1 MARKLNSHRGEGFFS
16 VHYATFI
23 QQTFIFLSIILSLSP
38 IRLLYSVKEPEP
50 VLVFEDVTQSG
61 YGLSSGPLN
70 IDGTKFVA
78 SKLAKFHAA
87 SVYLDR
93 DVSKFFIKFISL

>member
-1 MARKLNSHRGEGFFS
+1 MKTCDCLIVVMQYLIS
-16 VHYATFI
+16 
-23 QQTFIFLSIILSLSP
+23 FIFPL
-38 IRLLYSVKEPEP
+38 IRLLYSVKVPVP
-50 VLVFEDVTQSG
+50 VLVFEDATKQG

-70 IDGTKFVA
+70 IDGVKFVA

-93 DVSKFFIKFISL
+93 DVRLIAVDVSPFVLYVCS